1 MALMDVSLYGPSN
14 PTPESP
20 EELVAGLYR
29 GLGVD
34 TATLTPRVYRREI
47 EIARDLVAAGE
58 TPDEAEAYARETNV
72 PGRRAAVDMNS
83 FEHDRASWRS
93 RHQRAA
99 APSLM
104 KVVNGRMPE

>member
-1 MALMDVSLYGPSN
+1 MGIADGPK
-14 PTPESP
+14 
-20 EELVAGLYR
+20 L
-29 GLGVD
+29 
-34 TATLTPRVYRREI
+34 RRWEPI
-47 EIARDLVAAGE
+47 QGEIALRH
-58 TPDEAEAYARETNV
+58 DEAEAYARETNV

-93 RHQRAA
+93 RHQRVA

>member
-1 MALMDVSLYGPSN
+1 MALMDVSSPGPSGH
-14 PTPESP
+14 PSVSP
-20 EELVAGLYR
+20 EELVAGLYH

-34 TATLTPRVYRREI
+34 PADLTPRVYRREI

-58 TPDEAEAYARETNV
+58 TPAEAEAYARETNV

-83 FEHDRASWRS
+83 FEHDRVSWRS
-93 RHQRAA
+93 RHQRAS
-99 APSLM
+99 APPII